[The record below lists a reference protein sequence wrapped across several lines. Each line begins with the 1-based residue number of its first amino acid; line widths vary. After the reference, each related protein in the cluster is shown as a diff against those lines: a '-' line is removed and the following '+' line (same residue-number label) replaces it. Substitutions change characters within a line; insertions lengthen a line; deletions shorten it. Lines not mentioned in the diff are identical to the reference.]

1 MGLFQSLKQH
11 KTGPIF
17 FSLSLY
23 QCFILYRLT
32 HTINLCQQNASAGLW
47 DWCDRLGRESHCF
60 VNAWPF
66 RSPLEL
72 TKGEG
77 GFLWS
82 FLRFAIEAASLNSS
96 GKTPFHPLK
105 PCEEG
110 ESGSCFMSSRSL
122 LHSEPLCRPSTTD
135 SVPRPCWLFHLLGLP
150 FAKSCDSW

>member
-1 MGLFQSLKQH
+1 MYAKTEQAFKYFSSDLCSGSTVKRIERQNTEWLCFMEEHVMYSLDKSENCDFWTYWNGTFSVFETTQNRTH
-11 KTGPIF
+11 L

-47 DWCDRLGRESHCF
+47 SWCDRLGRESHCF

-72 TKGEG
+72 TRG

-96 GKTPFHPLK
+96 MGKPL
-105 PCEEG
+105 
-110 ESGSCFMSSRSL
+110 SIL
-122 LHSEPLCRPSTTD
+122 
-135 SVPRPCWLFHLLGLP
+135 
-150 FAKSCDSW
+150 